1 MANLWTE
8 RLQKF
13 FRWLSSCSPRP
24 LQTANWRPDQSPR
37 NLLRRASNFSSAC
50 FGSPVRRWQT
60 VVSAKLKTRPNF
72 ERTQCTVCT
81 IQHSGN
87 RWNYC
92 THGSSGRLYRA
103 RHTRRVWCIYHG
115 ASTTVPLPWCL
126 CRGASTM
133 GAACSWSVRD
143 EDTRLI
149 CEKFSRGFVLRNA
162 RSNFHLKCSPFC
174 QLQMK
179 LHMKIHVEIHL
190 KIHAG
195 MCARV
200 CLWKGPRGRGG
211 CSDRIRRMLMDALCM
226 NAN

>member
-1 MANLWTE
+1 MGCPVGHTASRPMARTVGYTASHTGAYATVENGKLVD
-8 RLQKF
+8 RDCKSF
-13 FRWLSSCSPRP
+13 FAGCRAARRDHYK
-24 LQTANWRPDQSPR
+24 LQTGDRISLLA

-115 ASTTVPLPWCL
+115 ASATVPLPRCL
-126 CRGASTM
+126 CHGASAVVPLPWAQRAA
-133 GAACSWSVRD
+133 GAC
-143 EDTRLI
+143 
-149 CEKFSRGFVLRNA
+149 G
-162 RSNFHLKCSPFC
+162 
-174 QLQMK
+174 
-179 LHMKIHVEIHL
+179 MKI
-190 KIHAG
+190 
-195 MCARV
+195 
-200 CLWKGPRGRGG
+200 RG
-211 CSDRIRRMLMDALCM
+211 
-226 NAN
+226 